1 MTQEEPEPGGPR
13 RSQEEPRSQKE
24 PGGVGRSQVKP
35 GRRARRNQEEHVAR
49 RSREELGGARSS
61 HERGRPIKVAR
72 GGHDEPEGLEF
83 VWLVLRKPGP
93 IHPPPP

>member
-1 MTQEEPEPGGPR
+1 M
-13 RSQEEPRSQKE
+13 
-24 PGGVGRSQVKP
+24 
-35 GRRARRNQEEHVAR
+35 AR